1 MAHEIEIPIPFDTAY
16 ELIKNGLVEHVN
28 RDAVVEC
35 LMETMDKESIAI
47 IIMLMQQSVQYVPL
61 IPGDYVKFHHKSV
74 YFGDKY
80 DTDVLLDMGLMVGD
94 YMFGR
99 IPYKDDY
106 GNTPKRFSPRQSIDM
121 FVYDNDKKFI
131 IDRQRIDTH
140 SLTFVPEESIP
151 YIKSKNAQDI

>member
-16 ELIKNGLVEHVN
+16 ELIKNGLIEHVN

-47 IIMLMQQSVQYVPL
+47 VIMLLQKSNQYVPL

-80 DTDVLLDMGLMVGD
+80 DTPDGTCVRD
-94 YMFGR
+94 YVHVMDLADAHIKALNFA
-99 IPYKDDY
+99 
-106 GNTPKRFSPRQSIDM
+106 SISEM
-121 FVYDNDKKFI
+121 Y
-131 IDRQRIDTH
+131 
-140 SLTFVPEESIP
+140 
-151 YIKSKNAQDI
+151 